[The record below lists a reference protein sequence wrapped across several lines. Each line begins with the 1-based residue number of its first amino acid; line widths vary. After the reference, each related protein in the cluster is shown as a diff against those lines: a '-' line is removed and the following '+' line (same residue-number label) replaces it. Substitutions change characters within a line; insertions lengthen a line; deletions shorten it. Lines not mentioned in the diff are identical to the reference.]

1 MCIPHGA
8 TGSKDSGYIEDD
20 KPRKKIEKLPK
31 AIFENG
37 DPDYDG
43 VVLEYKKPIKK
54 KNFFEK
60 LLGL

>member
-8 TGSKDSGYIEDD
+8 TGSSDSGYMEEAT
-20 KPRKKIEKLPK
+20 PKKKVQKLPK

-37 DPDYDG
+37 DPNYDG
-43 VVLEYKKPIKK
+43 VVLEYKKPASK
-54 KNFFEK
+54 KNFFAK

>member
-8 TGSKDSGYIEDD
+8 TGTKSNGFIKDD
-20 KPRKKIEKLPK
+20 KPRKKVEKLPK

-43 VVLEYKKPIKK
+43 VVLEYVKPEPK
-54 KNFFEK
+54 KNFFAK
-60 LLGL
+60 LIGL

>member
-8 TGSKDSGYIEDD
+8 TGTKSNGFIKEDR
-20 KPRKKIEKLPK
+20 PHKKVEKLPK

-43 VVLEYKKPIKK
+43 VVIEYVKPEPKKS
-54 KNFFEK
+54 F
-60 LLGL
+60 LGKVFGF